1 MQVQGL
7 PTRLRE
13 SFCYVKGGTELIERQ
28 PGESLEAW
36 RVRLMLMKVNKE
48 IDLDWIE
55 IRDLCEMDCS
65 VDQMRK
71 MAQGVKMASA
81 AMASPM
87 DLEATSTVPEQMIR
101 QAHGIARGDLYRPLA
116 RQSALHDKVMA
127 AIRPLPTVEV
137 PEPSTDAKAEK
148 RELVVAIADCHY
160 GAEIHVTGLHG
171 EVINHYDPDVFEQ
184 RMWKLRDEIMRI
196 ADKENIYLVHIALL
210 GDSLDGMLRASQL
223 MQLRY
228 GLVESCMRFADFMAV
243 WLHDLAQYVHL
254 NVYTVDGNHTEI
266 RPLGTKRNAFP
277 QENLEKVITW
287 TLQARLKDCPQIQ
300 VAENEGKHKLTQ
312 VCGYNLLLTHGDGD
326 KGLNEA
332 AKSAMLLYHT
342 PIHYM
347 MTAHLHSARE
357 SSYGLSEHGNAVIL
371 RAPAIC
377 GTDSYAMS
385 LKHAGWPGT
394 IAAVF
399 SPSEGLEQQ
408 YYVRL

>member
-1 MQVQGL
+1 MH
-7 PTRLRE
+7 
-13 SFCYVKGGTELIERQ
+13 YERQ
-28 PGESLEAW
+28 PGETMEAW

-48 IDLDWIE
+48 TDLDWIE
-55 IRDLCEMDCS
+55 IRDLCEMECS
-65 VDQMRK
+65 VDQLRK
-71 MAQGVKMASA
+71 MAQGVRMAY
-81 AMASPM
+81 
-87 DLEATSTVPEQMIR
+87 DLRANEDMEKCGTVIPEKQLR
-101 QAHGIARGDLYRPLA
+101 QAQSVPYGDLYRPLA
-116 RQSALHDKVMA
+116 RQAALQERVMA
-127 AIRPLPTVEV
+127 AIQPLPTVEV
-137 PEPSTDAKAEK
+137 PELALLKQHGQ
-148 RELVVAIADCHY
+148 RELVVAVADSHY
-160 GAEIHVTGLHG
+160 GAEIHVLGLHG
-171 EVINHYDPDVFEQ
+171 EVINHYDPQVFEE
-184 RMWKLRDEIMRI
+184 RMWRLRDEVQRI
-196 ADKENIYLVHIALL
+196 VDREEIGLVHIAML

-243 WLHDLAQYVHL
+243 WLRELSIGVSL
-254 NVYTVDGNHTEI
+254 RVYTVDGNHTEI

-287 TLQARLKDCPQIQ
+287 VLQARLKDCDNIR
-300 VAENEGKHKLTQ
+300 VEDNEGKHKLVQ
-312 VCGYNLLLTHGDGD
+312 VCGYNMLLTHGDGD

-332 AKSAMLLYHT
+332 AKSSILLYNT

-357 SSYGLSEHGNAVIL
+357 AGYGLADHGNAMIL

-399 SPSEGLEQQ
+399 SPDIGLEQQ
-408 YYVRL
+408 YYIRL

>member
-1 MQVQGL
+1 ML
-7 PTRLRE
+7 LK
-13 SFCYVKGGTELIERQ
+13 VK
-28 PGESLEAW
+28 
-36 RVRLMLMKVNKE
+36 KE

-55 IRDLCEMDCS
+55 IRDMCEMDCS
-65 VDQMRK
+65 VDQLRK
-71 MAQGVKMASA
+71 MAQGVRMACGA
-81 AMASPM
+81 
-87 DLEATSTVPEQMIR
+87 LEPKEDSSENPKVPEQYIR
-101 QAHGIARGDLYRPLA
+101 QAKGIARGDLYRPLG
-116 RQSALHDKVMA
+116 RQSVLHDRVMA
-127 AIRPLPTVEV
+127 AIQPLPAV
-137 PEPSTDAKAEK
+137 PVPAPNLTDHAEK
-148 RELVVAIADCHY
+148 REMVVAIADCHY

-171 EVINHYDPDVFEQ
+171 EVINHYDPEVFEQ
-184 RMWKLRDEIMRI
+184 RMWRLRDEIMRI
-196 ADKENIYLVHIALL
+196 ADKENIDLVHIAML

-287 TLQARLKDCPQIQ
+287 SLQARLKDCPQIH
-300 VAENEGKHKLTQ
+300 VADNEGKHKLAK

-332 AKSAMLLYHT
+332 AKSAMLLYQT

-357 SSYGLSEHGNAVIL
+357 SSYGLAEHGNAVIL

-399 SPSEGLEQQ
+399 SPSDGLEQQ

>member
-1 MQVQGL
+1 M
-7 PTRLRE
+7 E
-13 SFCYVKGGTELIERQ
+13 GGNELIERQ

-36 RVRLMLMKVNKE
+36 RVRVMLMKVNKE

-55 IRDLCEMDCS
+55 IRDMCEMDCS
-65 VDQMRK
+65 VDQLRK
-71 MAQGVKMASA
+71 MAQGVRMACG
-81 AMASPM
+81 AMESKEDSSENPNI
-87 DLEATSTVPEQMIR
+87 PEQYIR
-101 QAHGIARGDLYRPLA
+101 QAKGIARGDLYRPLG
-116 RQSALHDKVMA
+116 RQSVLHDRVMA
-127 AIRPLPTVEV
+127 AIQPLPAVTV
-137 PEPSTDAKAEK
+137 PAPNLTDHAEK
-148 RELVVAIADCHY
+148 REMVVAIADCHY

-171 EVINHYDPDVFEQ
+171 EVINHYDPEVFEQ
-184 RMWKLRDEIMRI
+184 RMWRLRDEIMRI
-196 ADKENIYLVHIALL
+196 ADKENIDLVHIAML

-287 TLQARLKDCPQIQ
+287 SLQARLKDCPQIH
-300 VAENEGKHKLTQ
+300 VADNEGKHKLAK

-332 AKSAMLLYHT
+332 AKSAMLLYQT

-357 SSYGLSEHGNAVIL
+357 SSYGLAEHGNAVIL

-399 SPSEGLEQQ
+399 SPSDGLEQQ

>member
-1 MQVQGL
+1 M
-7 PTRLRE
+7 E
-13 SFCYVKGGTELIERQ
+13 GGNELIERQ

-36 RVRLMLMKVNKE
+36 RVRLMLLKVNKE

-55 IRDLCEMDCS
+55 IRDMCEMDCS
-65 VDQMRK
+65 VDQLRK
-71 MAQGVKMASA
+71 MAQGVRMAYG
-81 AMASPM
+81 AMEDS
-87 DLEATSTVPEQMIR
+87 LENPNVPEQYIR
-101 QAHGIARGDLYRPLA
+101 QAQGIARGDLYRPLG
-116 RQSALHDKVMA
+116 RQSVLHDRVMA
-127 AIRPLPTVEV
+127 AIQPLPAV
-137 PEPSTDAKAEK
+137 PVPAPNLTDHAEK
-148 RELVVAIADCHY
+148 REMVVAIADCHY

-171 EVINHYDPDVFEQ
+171 EVINHYDPEVFEQ
-184 RMWKLRDEIMRI
+184 RMWRLRDEIMRI
-196 ADKENIYLVHIALL
+196 ADKENIDLVHIALL

-287 TLQARLKDCPQIQ
+287 SLQARLKDCPQIH
-300 VAENEGKHKLTQ
+300 VADNEGKHKLAK

-332 AKSAMLLYHT
+332 AKSAMLLYQT

-399 SPSEGLEQQ
+399 SPSDGLEQQ